1 MSRRSKQRCGAAG
14 VGEFLQFAAGALELE
29 VGAFL
34 FVVGELEADG
44 RGEFGEGEAQV
55 VLARAA
61 HLPASAAVFVGK
73 GVGVFDGKRGLAQ
86 PADAVDGGDDADVT
100 GLDEVLAQHPQIGG
114 AADEMRVVRVHVA
127 ETFLGAFA
135 SHDGIGNLAIEL
147 AYAFLHGSFAQ
158 GFFALVMPW
167 AQVEVLALA
176 QFCHPRGA
184 LLLEILAVPARHFN
198 KVNWR
203 YAIEPMQ
210 MADLV
215 FEVFDELPLAIV
227 ALEIRRRKT
236 REQQARFAKSLKD
249 ALTPVLH
256 PVDFLLVEERHKFA
270 LRKGSEVSLDALD
283 KLRDAALLIVT
294 ARIGNEEVV
303 RHRSLLPSI
312 LCARPRQAAP

>member
-1 MSRRSKQRCGAAG
+1 MQFVFAQPRGGQDVQPVAAVEPRDLRGVEQAAPVHVVERQAAVRPAG
-14 VGEFLQFAAGALELE
+14 VGEFLQFAAGVLELE

-34 FVVGELEADG
+34 FVVGELKADG
-44 RGEFGEGEAQV
+44 GGEFGKGEAQV

-73 GVGVFDGKRGLAQ
+73 GVSVFDGKRGLAQ
-86 PADAVDGGDDADVT
+86 PADAVDGGDDADET

-114 AADEMRVVRVHVA
+114 AADEMRVVGDHVA
-127 ETFLGAFA
+127 ETLLGAFA

-184 LLLEILAVPARHFN
+184 LLLEILAVPTRYFN
-198 KVNWR
+198 KVNWC

-227 ALEIRRRKT
+227 ALEIRRRKQHASS
-236 REQQARFAKSLKD
+236 R
-249 ALTPVLH
+249 
-256 PVDFLLVEERHKFA
+256 
-270 LRKGSEVSLDALD
+270 
-283 KLRDAALLIVT
+283 RDS
-294 ARIGNEEVV
+294 
-303 RHRSLLPSI
+303 RSP
-312 LCARPRQAAP
+312 